1 MNQFDVFANPEHSR
15 QPNVPYVV
23 TIQSDHFTGAHTSV
37 VIPLVRIAPLK
48 VTTAVNPSFEIGGE
62 RLTLEPFQIAFMP
75 TRLLRKKVCSLVG
88 ERTSIVRAVD
98 ALLSGL

>member
-1 MNQFDVFANPEHSR
+1 MNQFDVFENPEHAR

-23 TIQSDHFTGAHTSV
+23 AIQSDHFTGARTAV
-37 VIPLVRIAPLK
+37 VIPLVRIATVK

-75 TRLLRKKVCSLVG
+75 IRLLHKKVLSLAG
-88 ERTSIVRAVD
+88 ERTAIVRAVD
-98 ALLSGL
+98 ALMSGL